1 MSDANNQTQIL
12 VKEGKML
19 PLMESF
25 YTLQGEGYHTG
36 TAAFFIRIGGC
47 DVGCWWCDTRES
59 WNPALHPATSVD
71 DILAL
76 AMQNTARAIVIT
88 GGEPL
93 MYNMA
98 PLTAMLHEKGF
109 EIFLETSGSEP
120 LSGEW
125 DWICLSPK
133 IKAPPLDDIYSMAD
147 ELKVIIFEEEDFRWA
162 EQMAQNV
169 LPSCRLF
176 LQPEWSR
183 REIMMPKI
191 IDFILANPH
200 WRISLQSH
208 KYMHIP

>member
-1 MSDANNQTQIL
+1 MSENSSVNEKVSQ
-12 VKEGKML
+12 GMML

-36 TAAFFIRIGGC
+36 TAAFFVRIGGC

-59 WNPALHPATSVD
+59 WNPDLHPATPIE
-71 DILAL
+71 DILSL
-76 AMQNTARAIVIT
+76 ASEHKARAIVIT

-93 MYNMA
+93 NYNMA
-98 PLTAMLHEKGF
+98 PLTKLLRDRGF
-109 EIFLETSGSEP
+109 MTFLETSGSEP
-120 LSGEW
+120 LSGDW

-133 IKAPPLDDIYSMAD
+133 VKAPPREELFSRAG
-147 ELKVIIFEEEDFRWA
+147 ELKVIIFEESDFLWA
-162 EQMAQNV
+162 EEMSKKVNPA
-169 LPSCRLF
+169 CKLF

-183 REIMMPKI
+183 REVMMPRI
-191 IDFILANPH
+191 IDFILENPH